1 MLQAFAKPAYSSRF
15 LFYALPVVAGCC
27 APGGVRVVSTDANY
41 ALAGVG
47 RQECQ
52 VGDDEGSLLLANVPR
67 VRLSARDADMLPLSR
82 MGVHN
87 TL

>member
-1 MLQAFAKPAYSSRF
+1 VGQHALGGPGAHHPAQREKPRAG
-15 LFYALPVVAGCC
+15 VV
-27 APGGVRVVSTDANY
+27 D

-52 VGDDEGSLLLANVPR
+52 VGGDEGSLLLANVPR
-67 VRLSARDADMLPLSR
+67 VRLSARDADMLPLPS